1 VRRSATT
8 YVALAFLAL
17 MTLATAV
24 HAQVSIQTPREGE
37 ISPYR
42 TQAVIGQT
50 LANLPVR
57 LEIDDVTVDSV
68 KSMPNGAFEFLGVQ
82 THEGPV
88 KYVVT
93 VYLPNGRTVSAER
106 RMHILGAPDSIH
118 VEMPTQQLLADG
130 WTVVP
135 VTASVFDKWGVQIP
149 NGYFVT
155 VAADSL
161 EIQEADAD
169 SSAQGFQA
177 RLIDG
182 RISFGVKAG
191 HYIGPVRLQLSTDGI
206 TTQIPLYVKRPHI
219 PLMVVA
225 SADATAKRQDVT
237 LPTQSLSSPD
247 DFTSGYS
254 ARGRIAGFARGTV
267 FDDYL
272 MTLSIDT
279 DRKIEDQIYRDLDPK
294 TLYSMYGDNSI
305 VTYEAQTSSPVYARL
320 ERDRS
325 YVLYGDYNTLVTR
338 NEFSGYNRSFT
349 GGKLHAEQGPYSF
362 DLFGSVT
369 NRKVVQE
376 EIRAQGI
383 SGYYYLRENNVVT
396 GSEKVR
402 IEVRD
407 RFHSEIVVSKR
418 DKARYSDYDIDY
430 VQGTLYFK
438 QPVPSLDD
446 KSNPVFIVVSYEAT
460 TSSASNVVAGGAGE
474 VTLFNNLTLGA
485 TTVVEQRSPKNYV
498 LAGGNMRWQVED
510 IGTLQGE
517 GARSY
522 GLGAQGG
529 AWKIEAEIAPERL
542 FRLSPYYRKVDE
554 TFTNPTVSGSGSE
567 RGTTK
572 YGASFDV
579 EPLSGT
585 KVGGEYYEQHQAV
598 ASLSTDVQ
606 SLSGS
611 VEQAIGK
618 TGNVAVRVE
627 DVKYSGLNPE
637 SPTQDLTTHS
647 TLLTGTTRATV
658 VEGLRA
664 SAGFEEN
671 LRKADRQVR
680 PNSLTIGLEYDV
692 TKAITLYGQQKF
704 LAEQGR
710 LTTIGINTKVNDET
724 SIYGRYELG
733 GSIAG
738 ERNAATIGLKNM
750 WKITRDL
757 TANIQYEKTK
767 DLAKNLVE
775 ARTPDH
781 DAASLSFE
789 YFPTFPLRATAKG
802 EYFEDVSSIRRGIDV
817 GAALTIFDGLSLL
830 GKGTY
835 VLDDARQMSG
845 SVKQIDAVGGVAYRP
860 THTNWLNI
868 VSKVEFKSQ
877 ENNAVTPGVDYRA
890 TIVSM
895 HMYLD
900 VTEGFELGIKYA
912 LKNANEIYDQMSAK
926 VLSHFLLLRP
936 QYDLT
941 PEWNVAGE
949 CRALY
954 QRVGQNLKMGYSAET
969 GFVFIKNTML
979 SAGYNF
985 QAYRER
991 DLVEN
996 VYALAGPYIT
1006 VRMKFTEELFGSD
1019 EMR

>member
-1 VRRSATT
+1 VQRTITT
-8 YVALAFLAL
+8 YVALVFIGL
-17 MTLATAV
+17 MTLHASV
-24 HAQVSIQTPREGE
+24 HAQLVIESPKEGD

-57 LEIDDVTVDSV
+57 LAIDDLPADSV
-68 KSMPNGAFEFLGVQ
+68 KSMPNGVFEFLGVQ

-88 KYVVT
+88 KYTVT
-93 VYLPNGRTVSAER
+93 VQFPNGRTATAER
-106 RMHILGAPDSIH
+106 RIHILGAPDSIQ
-118 VEMPTQQLLADG
+118 VITPSREIPADG

-135 VTASVFDKWGVQIP
+135 VKARVLDLWGVQIP

-155 VAADSL
+155 VSADSL
-161 EIQEADAD
+161 EIQGVDAD
-169 SSAQGFQA
+169 TATPGFQLRLADGEVTFGLKTAQYVGPA
-177 RLIDG
+177 RL
-182 RISFGVKAG
+182 V
-191 HYIGPVRLQLSTDGI
+191 LSTDAV
-206 TTQIPLYVKRPHI
+206 TARVPLRAKRPHI

-225 SADATAKRQDVT
+225 SADATGKRQDVT
-237 LPTQSLSSPD
+237 LPAESLSSPS
-247 DFTSGYS
+247 DFKSGYL
-254 ARGRIAGFARGTV
+254 AQGRLAGFARGTV

-279 DRKIEDQIYRDLDPK
+279 DRKIKDQIYRDLDPNS
-294 TLYSMYGDNSI
+294 LYSMYGDNSI
-305 VTYEAQTSSPVYARL
+305 VTYEAQSTSPVYAKL

-325 YVLYGDYNTLVTR
+325 YLLYGDYNTLVTR

-349 GGKLHAEQGPYSF
+349 GGKLHTESAGYSL
-362 DLFGSVT
+362 DLFGTVT

-376 EIRAQGI
+376 EIRGQGI
-383 SGYYYLRENNVVT
+383 SGYYYLRQNNLVT
-396 GSEKVR
+396 GSEKVYL
-402 IEVRD
+402 EVRD
-407 RFHSEIVVSKR
+407 RFHSEVVISRKQ
-418 DKARYSDYDIDY
+418 KSRYSDYDVDY

-446 KSNPVFIVVSYEAT
+446 QSNPVFIVVSYEAT
-460 TSSASNVVAGGAGE
+460 TTSASNVVAGGAGE
-474 VTLFNNLTLGA
+474 VNLFNNLTLGGTA
-485 TTVVEQRSPKNYV
+485 VVEQRSPQNYV
-498 LAGGNMRWQVED
+498 LAGSNLRWQLEKL
-510 IGTLQGE
+510 GSLQGE
-517 GARSY
+517 AARSY
-522 GLGAQGG
+522 GLGARGG
-529 AWKIEAEIAPERL
+529 AWKIEAEISPEKL
-542 FRLSPYYRKVDE
+542 FRLSPYYRKVDQ
-554 TFTNPTVSGSGSE
+554 TFTNPTQSGSGSE

-579 EPLSGT
+579 EPVSGT

-598 ASLSTDVQ
+598 ASVSTDVQ
-606 SLSGS
+606 SLSGT

-618 TGNVAVRVE
+618 TGDVAVRVE

-637 SPTQDLTTHS
+637 SASQNLSTHS
-647 TLLTGTTRATV
+647 TLLTGTTRTTV
-658 VEGLRA
+658 AEGLRA

-671 LRKADRQVR
+671 VRKADQQVR

-710 LTTIGINTKVNDET
+710 LTTVGLNTKVSDET
-724 SIYGRYELG
+724 SIYGKYELG

-757 TANIQYEKTK
+757 TTNIQYEKTK
-767 DLAKNLVE
+767 NLGKNLVE

-781 DAASLSFE
+781 DAASLSLE

-802 EYFEDVSSIRRGIDV
+802 EYYQDVASIRRGIDV
-817 GAALTIFDGLSLL
+817 GAAFTLLDGLSLL

-835 VLDDARQMSG
+835 VLDDARQASG
-845 SVKQIDAVGGVAYRP
+845 SVQQIDAVGGVAYRP
-860 THTNWLNI
+860 THSNWLNVI
-868 VSKVEFKSQ
+868 SKVEYKAQQNS
-877 ENNAVTPGVDYRA
+877 AVTPDLDYRA
-890 TIVSM
+890 TIASM
-895 HMYLD
+895 HLYLD
-900 VTEGFELGIKYA
+900 VAEGFELGIKYA
-912 LKNANEIYDQMSAK
+912 LKDSREIYDQMSAR

-941 PEWNVAGE
+941 PAWNVAGE

-954 QRVGQNLKMGYSAET
+954 QRVGQNLKMGYSVET
-969 GFVFIKNTML
+969 GFVFVKNTML

-996 VYALAGPYIT
+996 VYSVAGPYIT
-1006 VRMKFTEELFGSD
+1006 VRLKFTEELFGLN